1 MCSPLLSAALRVR
14 LTKRMALA
22 EPRAFNGRAPDVYPG
37 KQTDVQPEVLARD
50 LTTTVRGILRDA
62 NDQAAVWGP
71 DVSSPSPTS
80 FFRSFLEGVHANK
93 SQHPPVLQAATYHQY
108 YNGSLPPFLP
118 HSVSD

>member
-1 MCSPLLSAALRVR
+1 M
-14 LTKRMALA
+14 
-22 EPRAFNGRAPDVYPG
+22 
-37 KQTDVQPEVLARD
+37 LARD

-62 NDQAAVWGP
+62 GDQAAVWGP

-108 YNGSLPPFLP
+108 LPIFLLILSPFRFEKHVSGSRYYNEEVKGQPTMALFTEVVRTLPFYSAAFSLAVN
-118 HSVSD
+118 VSI

>member
-22 EPRAFNGRAPDVYPG
+22 EPRAFSARAPDVYPG
-37 KQTDVQPEVLARD
+37 KQSDVQPEVLARD

-108 YNGSLPPFLP
+108 GRYF
-118 HSVSD
+118 SVWCQLSDLQT